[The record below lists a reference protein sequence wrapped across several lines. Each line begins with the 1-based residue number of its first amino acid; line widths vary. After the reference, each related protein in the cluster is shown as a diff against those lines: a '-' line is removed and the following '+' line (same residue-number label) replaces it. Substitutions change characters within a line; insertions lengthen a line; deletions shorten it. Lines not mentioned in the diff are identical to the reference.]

1 MPMLPS
7 AAQQFR
13 LKVTFSLATW
23 NVLPRA
29 MRYFALGGLSR
40 GIKDTPFR
48 VAILST
54 SETPSVSASVAPSCI
69 ALRLAKARHS
79 HRVDAEQCH
88 YRGPFRGLRLV
99 PMPTLPSAA
108 Q

>member
-69 ALRLAKARHS
+69 ALRLAKRVTATAWMPSNATVEAHS
-79 HRVDAEQCH
+79 GA
-88 YRGPFRGLRLV
+88 
-99 PMPTLPSAA
+99 
-108 Q
+108 